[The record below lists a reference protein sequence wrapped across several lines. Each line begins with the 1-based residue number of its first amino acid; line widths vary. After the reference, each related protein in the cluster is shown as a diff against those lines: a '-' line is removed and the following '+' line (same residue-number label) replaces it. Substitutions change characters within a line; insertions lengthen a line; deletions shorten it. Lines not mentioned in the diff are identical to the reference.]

1 MEEPSEAFVPVVP
14 PPDRDRDAQ
23 SSGREP
29 VQRWAPAAED
39 DTPIR
44 YEREG
49 EPPAVRPARP
59 GGGPEAGATVF
70 GRVPFAHPAEAEFA
84 RLLDFYRIAW
94 SYEPTS
100 FPLAWEGE
108 RVTEMFTPDFYLPEQ
123 DLYVELTTMKQSLI
137 SRKHRK
143 IRRFKEV
150 YPDANVQLLTRRD
163 YHELLAR
170 FGYAAVEITSLPEAD
185 IARVLHSPAEI
196 AARVAALGAEI
207 SADYAGRSLVLVGLL
222 KGSTFFVADLAR
234 AISRPLAIDFLSVAR
249 PNGNGNG
256 NGNRDGGGRVRI
268 ERDLDLD
275 IRGRHVL
282 LIEDIVNTGLTLDFV
297 LGRLR
302 QREPASLEL
311 CVLFD
316 KRGRRL
322 VDVPVRYTG
331 FAIPNTYVVG
341 YGLDHRELYRNLP
354 FLCELRPEAYARQA
368 GEAIGRRE

>member
-1 MEEPSEAFVPVVP
+1 MEEPGEAFVPVGP
-14 PPDRDRDAQ
+14 PPARGRDAA
-23 SSGREP
+23 
-29 VQRWAPAAED
+29 APSETVRHGAPPD
-39 DTPIR
+39 DDDFAVR
-44 YEREG
+44 YEGEG
-49 EPPAVRPARP
+49 EPAVLRPARP
-59 GGGPEAGATVF
+59 AGGPEAGATVF

-94 SYEPTS
+94 SYEPTG

-137 SRKHRK
+137 TRKHRK

-150 YPDANVQLLTRRD
+150 YPEANVQLLTRRD

-170 FGYAAVEITSLPEAD
+170 FGYAAVEITSLPRED

-222 KGSTFFVADLAR
+222 KGVTFFVADLAR

-249 PNGNGNG
+249 P
-256 NGNRDGGGRVRI
+256 DGSGAPQEVRI

-302 QREPASLEL
+302 EREPASLEL

-316 KRGRRL
+316 KRERRL
-322 VDVPVRYTG
+322 VEVPVRYSG
-331 FAIPNTYVVG
+331 FAIPNAYVVG
-341 YGLDHRELYRNLP
+341 YGRDHRELYRNLP
-354 FLCELRPEAYARQA
+354 FLCELRPEAYAR
-368 GEAIGRRE
+368 ESDRN

>member
-1 MEEPSEAFVPVVP
+1 MEEPGEAFVPLVP
-14 PPDRDRDAQ
+14 PPGRDPDPNPVPVPAA
-23 SSGREP
+23 GEP
-29 VQRWAPAAED
+29 VRRGVPPRDEDAPIGD
-39 DTPIR
+39 GGM
-44 YEREG
+44 G
-49 EPPAVRPARP
+49 EPSVLRPARL
-59 GGGPEAGATVF
+59 GGSPEAGATVF

-94 SYEPTS
+94 SYEPTG

-137 SRKHRK
+137 TRKHRK

-222 KGSTFFVADLAR
+222 KGVTFFVADLAR

-249 PNGNGNG
+249 P
-256 NGNRDGGGRVRI
+256 DGSGGRGVRLD
-268 ERDLDLD
+268 RDLDLD

-302 QREPASLEL
+302 EREPASLEL

-316 KRGRRL
+316 KRERRL

-331 FAIPNTYVVG
+331 FAIPNAYVVG

-354 FLCELRPEAYARQA
+354 FLCELRPEAYARER
-368 GEAIGRRE
+368 G

>member
-1 MEEPSEAFVPVVP
+1 VE
-14 PPDRDRDAQ
+14 
-23 SSGREP
+23 
-29 VQRWAPAAED
+29 
-39 DTPIR
+39 
-44 YEREG
+44 
-49 EPPAVRPARP
+49 AVRAGTTEGNRP
-59 GGGPEAGATVF
+59 GGPEAGPTVF

-94 SYEPTS
+94 RYEPTS

-108 RVTEMFTPDFYLPEQ
+108 RVTEMFTPDFYLPEH

-137 SRKHRK
+137 TRKHRK

-222 KGSTFFVADLAR
+222 KGVTFFVADLAR

-249 PNGNGNG
+249 P
-256 NGNRDGGGRVRI
+256 DGSGGRGVRL

-302 QREPASLEL
+302 EREPASLEL

-316 KRGRRL
+316 KRERRL

-331 FAIPNTYVVG
+331 FAIPNAYVVG

-368 GEAIGRRE
+368 DEGIGEGTERVRAASVPG